1 MAILRYLV
9 GPELIWILFCI
20 WAGTLK
26 HLNVAREG
34 HYNKLIESYAQIF
47 PVLVLAVTM
56 VLYAFPWVPR
66 NYLLLRIAIAALIGT
81 HFLLERTLNAHV
93 GGGPGV
99 GMIYLV
105 GYIILLFAIPLALI
119 FKGLVIK

>member
-1 MAILRYLV
+1 M
-9 GPELIWILFCI
+9 
-20 WAGTLK
+20 
-26 HLNVAREG
+26 
-34 HYNKLIESYAQIF
+34 IESYAQIF
-47 PVLVLAVTM
+47 PVLVVAVTM
-56 VLYAFPWVPR
+56 LLYALPWVPR
-66 NYLLLRIAIAALIGT
+66 NYLMLRIVIAALIGT
-81 HFLLERTLNAHV
+81 HFLLERVLNAHV